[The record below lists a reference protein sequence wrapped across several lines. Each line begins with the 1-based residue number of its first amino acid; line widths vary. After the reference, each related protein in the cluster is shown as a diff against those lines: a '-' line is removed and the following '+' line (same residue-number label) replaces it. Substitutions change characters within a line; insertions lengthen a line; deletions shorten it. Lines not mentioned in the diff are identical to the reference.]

1 VGLSFASLIF
11 PFNPK
16 EKYSLAAF
24 VDLTALADSGHPYFR
39 LKNKKNRGKFFLED
53 ELLSRKDLKKISV
66 SDVENIFY
74 KPLFP
79 SGSRGLS
86 SLPVDNVNGGLDKID
101 PFGENSKKIFNDD
114 LVDNVKFIS
123 FKGKDRNS
131 TSSKFITRRDWLPDV
146 TGESIDF
153 LAYRAGDSV
162 ALSELIRL
170 YDPDGQKVK
179 SVLLSD
185 LDTGDLGG
193 YLRYKGVDYNGQSLG
208 KIKAKNF
215 RKVKYVI
222 GEPGSANR
230 ISISAGSKSGFGDEQ
245 IFSFDTLSNIKPSVL
260 VDDNE
265 FARQSIGEIIDLSR
279 LINVVDPEGK
289 NLSVEIKVD
298 SDSAFP
304 GVLVV
309 GDRPISVGESY
320 QTTLDDMSDLGYR
333 VGRPGSVSDIKIVVL
348 DDEYLVEKNVEWKTI
363 SNSAPETSL
372 DNVSFLSSTAGQ
384 EQPVAGYFDY
394 SDPDGD
400 RIRDIGFIAQGG
412 GGYFVRKGNQYRD
425 KIVYFPLEELPEVKY
440 VPGPQD
446 SKTTVGISVRDEW
459 GDQKTEFADWVVLSE
474 ESTNT
479 QFALDLYNR
488 IGIADALPPF
498 DIIMK
503 SQYIPD
509 SVLATQFLDA
519 LDNNYTQSFSLGV
532 NKSWSM
538 GDILGISNQEDYS
551 FFIGPDQSF
560 RWGGDSDNT
569 DFGIGSF
576 AYSYGTNENIFRAGL
591 QVDSG
596 FGLGSLELK
605 GGVNSRLN
613 YSPDFGIT
621 LSASPASASLE
632 LTYPYAYLNVAP
644 EARIKFTP
652 YIYASGSLFGVSGST
667 GNILDWINIDK
678 TFDDWEPLVDLDTRD
693 ITGSAYSQAFSW
705 GPFTTTARIPR
716 FSESGNLDQIPS
728 AFLSDRLWG
737 TDSSGTGVAYGIS
750 GSASLFEFSASL
762 GQLIT
767 DLFGIPLTASFNGG
781 IGPIQAS
788 GSFTVAD
795 ATIDASTD
803 LDYEINAAYKDNFYV
818 QVEGA
823 GDLMSV
829 WNPSNDLT
837 LGNFDDLDDDGFI
850 QVKIHS
856 DPIIGVQAK
865 VSLDSS
871 LAASYSF
878 LEASGSIGIPRIDTV
893 PLGFGPIFDDS
904 FSLGDIGNIEL
915 FDEVKMWRL
924 SDLAPDIQSQLA
936 IEISVPIV

>member
-1 VGLSFASLIF
+1 MGLSFASLVF

-16 EKYSLAAF
+16 EKYSLATL
-24 VDLTALADSGHPYFR
+24 VDLTALVDSGHPYFR
-39 LKNKKNRGKFFLED
+39 LKNKKNRGEFFFGA

-66 SDVENIFY
+66 SDIDNIFY

-79 SGSRGLS
+79 SGSRGSS
-86 SLPVDNVNGGLDKID
+86 SLPVNNVNGGLVKMD

-114 LVDNVKFIS
+114 LVDKVKFIS
-123 FKGKDRNS
+123 FKNKDRDS

-146 TGESIDF
+146 TGESVDF
-153 LAYRAGDSV
+153 LAYSAGESV
-162 ALSELIRL
+162 SLSELIRL

-179 SVLLSD
+179 SVLISD
-185 LDTGDLGG
+185 LDTGELGG
-193 YLRYKGVDYNGQSLG
+193 YLRYKGVNYNGQSLG
-208 KIKAKNF
+208 KIKAKKL
-215 RKVKYVI
+215 RSVEYII

-265 FARQSIGEIIDLSR
+265 FARQSIGETIDVSR
-279 LINVVDPEGK
+279 LINIVDPEEK

-304 GVLVV
+304 GVLVFS
-309 GDRPISVGESY
+309 DQPISVGESY
-320 QTTLDDMSDLGYR
+320 QTTLDDFSDLSYR
-333 VGRPGSVSDIKIVVL
+333 VGRPGSVSDVEIVVY
-348 DDEYLVEKNVEWKTI
+348 DDEYVVEKNVEWKTI

-372 DNVSFLSSTAGQ
+372 ANVSFLSSTAGQ

-394 SDPDGD
+394 RDPDGD

-446 SKTTVGISVRDEW
+446 STTTVGIAVRDEW
-459 GDQKTEFADWVVLSE
+459 GDQNIEFADWVVLSE
-474 ESTNT
+474 GSTNT
-479 QFALDLYNR
+479 EFALDLYNR
-488 IGIADALPPF
+488 IGIFDALPPF
-498 DIIMK
+498 EEIMQ
-503 SQYIPD
+503 SEYTPD
-509 SVLATQFLDA
+509 SALATQFLDA
-519 LDNNYTQSFSLGV
+519 LDNNYTQSFSLGA
-532 NKSWSM
+532 NKSWSL
-538 GDILGISNQEDYS
+538 GDILGIDNQEDYS
-551 FFIGPDQSF
+551 FFIGPDESF
-560 RWGGDSDNT
+560 RWDGDSGGIDI
-569 DFGIGSF
+569 FIGSL

-605 GGVNSRLN
+605 GGINSRLN

-621 LSASPASASLE
+621 LSASPASATLD
-632 LTYPYAYLNVAP
+632 LTYPYAYLNVSP

-652 YIYASGSLFGVSGST
+652 YINASGSLFGVSGST
-667 GNILDWINIDK
+667 GNMLDWINIDR
-678 TFDDWEPLVDLDTRD
+678 TFDDWQPLVDLDTREL
-693 ITGSAYSQAFSW
+693 TGSAYSKAFSW
-705 GPFTTTARIPR
+705 GPFTTTARIPS
-716 FSESGNLDQIPS
+716 FSESGVLDQVPS

-737 TDSSGTGVAYGIS
+737 TDSSGAGVAYGIS
-750 GSASLFEFSASL
+750 GNASLFEFSASL

-767 DLFGIPLTASFNGG
+767 DLFGIPLTASIGG
-781 IGPIQAS
+781 SFGPIQAS

-803 LDYEINAAYKDNFYV
+803 LDYEINAAYKDNFLV

-823 GDLMSV
+823 GDLMRV
-829 WNPSNDLT
+829 WNPSNNLT
-837 LGNFDDLDDDGFI
+837 LGNFDDLDNDGSI

-865 VSLDSS
+865 VSLDSN
-871 LAASYSF
+871 LAASYKF
-878 LEASGSIGIPRIDTV
+878 LEASGSVGISRIGSFD
-893 PLGFGPIFDDS
+893 LGFGPILEDS
-904 FSLGDIGNIEL
+904 FRLGNIGNIEL

-936 IEISVPIV
+936 VEMSIPIA